1 MDNPY
6 ESVAR
11 RAALRLAASLD
22 PNLPALTERALAD
35 DGAPRETTRSA
46 FDITTGIA
54 LSSLLLNV
62 VKFGWDAYR
71 SLQSDRAKERETK
84 EKAEAD
90 DSELRQML
98 IRRMRLNLG
107 EPRSLTVAQRD
118 LLLET
123 VAEEIL
129 VSEDSGRR

>member
-1 MDNPY
+1 MDNTY
-6 ESVAR
+6 EFVAR
-11 RAALRLAASLD
+11 RASVRLAASLD
-22 PNLPALTERALAD
+22 PNLPAFTERALAE
-35 DGAPRETTRSA
+35 DGAPRATTRSA

-71 SLQSDRAKERETK
+71 SLQSDREKEKEKK

-90 DSELRQML
+90 DRELRQLL

-107 EPRSLTVAQRD
+107 EPRSLTAAQRD
-118 LLLET
+118 LLLEA